1 MGLDEGEH
9 ASTAV
14 RGFDH
19 GEKLDVHLRRFVGE
33 EGNVNLSKA
42 ISRDHLRLH
51 LYYGYLK
58 HPCYLCLQSDQ
69 SYTPEV
75 FSGRG
80 RLHVESS

>member
-1 MGLDEGEH
+1 
-9 ASTAV
+9 
-14 RGFDH
+14 
-19 GEKLDVHLRRFVGE
+19 
-33 EGNVNLSKA
+33 
-42 ISRDHLRLH
+42 LRLH

>member
-33 EGNVNLSKA
+33 EGSVNLSKA

-51 LYYGYLK
+51 LYYGYLE
-58 HPCYLCLQSDQ
+58 LI
-69 SYTPEV
+69 
-75 FSGRG
+75 SGKAHEAEYRRYG
-80 RLHVESS
+80 VLEASLLSLPSI